1 MQDAI
6 LIRYADLSLKG
17 KNKKRF
23 VDLANQRIK
32 EKITHPKITYTH
44 RHDRLYLNLNG
55 VAAEAIIDTLK
66 TVPGLLSFSVITAV
80 DKDIKSIQQAAL
92 KRVEAIAPNKT
103 IKVDTKRADKTYPQT
118 SLEVTK
124 AVADYIFKHQDNLK
138 ADMYQPDDVL
148 NIEIRKDRAFV
159 YIGKIKGLE
168 GFPVGSMGKGIALLS
183 GGIDSPVA
191 AYLAIKKGV
200 DVELMHFESSPL
212 TSIEAAQK
220 AIDLAKKLAPYHK
233 HNRIILHMMP
243 FAKIHETIMTYV
255 PKSYHIT
262 IMRRMMVRAAEKLA
276 ELDHTP
282 IIINGESIGQVASQ
296 TLESM
301 KVTDKVIDLPII
313 RPLAMMEKHEII
325 TLAKKIDTYKISIKP
340 FEDCCTIYVPT
351 QVTTNPRDFYANR
364 YEYLFD
370 YDTLIDAM
378 LKAKKTLTIHK
389 DDTIDLTMEG
399 LSVQEA
405 LSKVMP

>member
-32 EKITHPKITYTH
+32 EKISDTRVTYAH

-55 VAAEAIIDTLK
+55 AESSAIIPILK
-66 TVPGLLSFSVITAV
+66 TVPGLLSFSIITSV
-80 DKDIKSIQQAAL
+80 DKDLKNIQEAAL
-92 KRVEAIAPNKT
+92 NRAKTIPLNKT
-103 IKVDTKRADKTYPQT
+103 IKVDTKRADKTYPLT
-118 SLEVTK
+118 SLEVSQ
-124 AVADYIFKHQDNLK
+124 AVANYIFKHHEGLT
-138 ADMYQPDDVL
+138 ADMHHPDEML

-159 YIGKIKGLE
+159 YVGKIQGLE

-220 AIDLAKKLAPYHK
+220 AVDLAKKLAVYHK
-233 HNRIILHMMP
+233 HNRIVLHMMP
-243 FAKIHETIMTYV
+243 FGKLHETIMTYV
-255 PKSYHIT
+255 PKPYHIT
-262 IMRRMMVRAAEKLA
+262 IMRRMMVRVAERFA
-276 ELDHTP
+276 NLDHTP

-301 KVTDKVIDLPII
+301 KVTDKVVDLPII
-313 RPLAMMEKHEII
+313 RPLAMLEKREII
-325 TLAKKIDTYKISIKP
+325 AIAKAIDTYKISIKP
-340 FEDCCTIYVPT
+340 FEDCCTLYVPS
-351 QVTTNPRDFYANR
+351 QVATNPRDFYANR

-370 YDTLIDAM
+370 YDTLLDDMIQ
-378 LKAKKTLTIHK
+378 AKKTLEIST
-389 DDTIDLTMEG
+389 DDTLDLTMEG
-399 LSVQEA
+399 LSVQAA
-405 LSKVMP
+405 LKKVMP